1 LGGDCRTFGIIVL
14 ALAFGLGGAPAA
26 RAQVETPDLQERQIG
41 AAPDPLFDDDFE
53 LDGQDASFPD
63 PVEDVNRVMLRFNRA
78 ADRWVFDPITEA
90 YRWLVPDP
98 ARRCVRRAFLNAGSP
113 SIFVNDLLQLE
124 WKDAGVTVSRLI
136 VNSTV
141 GIGGLFDPS
150 QGFGLERHESDF
162 GQTLS
167 LAGFRSG
174 PYLVLPLFGP
184 STARDGAGDVV
195 DTFLS
200 PTTYVFGS
208 ALTQQLLFGGGAG
221 LSTRDFH
228 YESLKA
234 LEESSIDFY
243 ATLRSAFYQNR
254 VSEIWSRREHR
265 RDDWVTDPIY

>member
-1 LGGDCRTFGIIVL
+1 VL
-14 ALAFGLGGAPAA
+14 ALVLALGTGREAGAGDEVPNLGES
-26 RAQVETPDLQERQIG
+26 QVSTP
-41 AAPDPLFDDDFE
+41 PDPLFDDEFAE
-53 LDGQDASFPD
+53 EQQDASFPD
-63 PVEDVNRVMLRFNRA
+63 PLEDVNRWSLRFNRV
-78 ADRWVFDPITEA
+78 ADRWVFDPITEV
-90 YRWLVPDP
+90 YRWLVPDA
-98 ARRCVRRAFLNAGSP
+98 ARRCLHRAFLNAGSP
-113 SIFVNDLLQLE
+113 SIVVNDLLQLE
-124 WKDAGVTVSRLI
+124 WKDAGVSFSRLL

-141 GIGGLFDPS
+141 GIGGLFDPAERI
-150 QGFGLERHESDF
+150 GLERHESDF

-167 LAGFRSG
+167 LAGFESG

-184 STARDGAGDVV
+184 STVRDGSGDVV

-208 ALTQQLLFGGGAG
+208 ALMQQLIFGGSSG

-254 VSEIWSRREHR
+254 VAEIWDRREHR
-265 RDDWVTDPIY
+265 RDDWTRGPVY

>member
-1 LGGDCRTFGIIVL
+1 MGGDSRSFRILVL
-14 ALAFGLGGAPAA
+14 ALAIGLAAAPAS
-26 RAQVETPDLQERQIG
+26 RAQVESPDLQGPQVA
-41 AAPDPLFDDDFE
+41 AAPDPLFDDDFD
-53 LDGQDASFPD
+53 LDEQDASFPD
-63 PVEDVNRVMLRFNRA
+63 PVEPVNRAILRFNRL

-150 QGFGLERHESDF
+150 QRIGLERHESDF
-162 GQTLS
+162 GQTLT
-167 LAGFRSG
+167 LAGFPSG

-184 STARDGAGDVV
+184 STVRDGAGDVV

-200 PTTYVFGS
+200 PTTYILGS
-208 ALTQQLLFGGGAG
+208 ALTQQLLFGGGSG

-228 YESLKA
+228 YEGLKA